1 MTRIK
6 YSIKSAM
13 QHLSRNIGT
22 GIGASLSMA
31 VILFMVGCV
40 AFLGVIVTNLTNDI
54 EAQVT
59 IQAFISDDVSTAEDT
74 SPIDACKKEIKG
86 WSEVDSVSF
95 KSKDEAWAEYQES
108 IKDNKGQVDAVN
120 ALGDRNPL
128 PASLVVK
135 TKEPEDVEKV
145 AEKIMASDAFKAIA
159 DDKDDISSSVKYGQ
173 GTVEPLLAFSN
184 VLNIGAIVAIVV
196 FGVIG
201 FVCINNTI
209 RLAISARKRE
219 IAIERLV
226 GASNGFIRGPFLA
239 EGIIEALVGAVV
251 AMIALTV
258 VITAGLPALASK
270 LQFLNIDIPI
280 LTIVLTYLG
289 ITAGGVIVGSI
300 VSMSAMRRYLKA

>member
-6 YSIKSAM
+6 YSVKSAM

-86 WSEVDSVSF
+86 WGEVDSVSF

-173 GTVEPLLAFSN
+173 GTVEPLFAFSN

-226 GASNGFIRGPFLA
+226 GASNGFIRGPFLM
-239 EGIIEALVGAVV
+239 EGALHAIIGSLLAVGVLQLLRMFALPQLQNAIKFLNFDIGGTTYLFICIALVV
-251 AMIALTV
+251 
-258 VITAGLPALASK
+258 AGLVIGL
-270 LQFLNIDIPI
+270 
-280 LTIVLTYLG
+280 LG
-289 ITAGGVIVGSI
+289 SAF
-300 VSMSAMRRYLKA
+300 AMRRYLKV

>member
-6 YSIKSAM
+6 YSVKSAM

-74 SPIDACKKEIKG
+74 NPIDACKKEIQG
-86 WSEVDSVSF
+86 WSEVDTVSF

-173 GTVEPLLAFSN
+173 GTVEPLFAFSN

-239 EGIIEALVGAVV
+239 EGIIEAIVGAVV

-258 VITAGLPALASK
+258 VITAGLPALASN

>member
-1 MTRIK
+1 MTRTK
-6 YSIKSAM
+6 YSVKSAM
-13 QHLSRNIGT
+13 QHLSRNVGT
-22 GIGASLSMA
+22 GVGASLSMA
-31 VILFMVGCV
+31 VILLMVGCV
-40 AFLGVIVTNLTNDI
+40 TFLGVLVNNLTSDI
-54 EAQVT
+54 ESQVT
-59 IQAFISDDVSTAEDT
+59 IQAFIADDVSTAEDT
-74 SPIDACKKEIKG
+74 SPIDACEKEFQG

-108 IKDNKGQVDAVN
+108 IKDNKAQVDAVN

-135 TKEPEDVEKV
+135 TKDPEDVEKV
-145 AEKIMASDAFKAIA
+145 AKKIMESDAFKAIA

-173 GTVEPLLAFSN
+173 GTVEPLFAFSN
-184 VLNIGAIVAIVV
+184 ALNIGAVAAIIV

-239 EGIIEALVGAVV
+239 EGIIESLIGAVI
-251 AMIALTV
+251 AMIGLTIIINV
-258 VITAGLPALASK
+258 GLPALANN
-270 LQFLNIDIPI
+270 LQFLNVNIPI
-280 LTIVLTYLG
+280 PTIILTYVG

-300 VSMSAMRRYLKA
+300 VSMFAMRRYLKA

>member
-6 YSIKSAM
+6 YSVKSAM

-22 GIGASLSMA
+22 GVGASLSMA
-31 VILFMVGCV
+31 VILLMVGCV
-40 AFLGVIVTNLTNDI
+40 AFLGVLVNNLTSDI
-54 EAQVT
+54 ESQVT
-59 IQAFISDDVSTAEDT
+59 IQAFISDDVSTADDKT
-74 SPIDACKKEIKG
+74 PIDTCKKEFKS

-135 TKEPEDVEKV
+135 TKDPQDVEKV
-145 AEKIMASDAFKAIA
+145 AKKIMKSDSFKAIA

-173 GTVEPLLAFSN
+173 GTVEPLFAFSN
-184 VLNIGAIVAIVV
+184 ALNVGAIAAIVV

-239 EGIIEALVGAVV
+239 EGIIESLIGAII
-251 AMIALTV
+251 AMIVLTI
-258 VITAGLPALASK
+258 VINVGLPALASN
-270 LQFLNIDIPI
+270 LQFLNINIPLPTII
-280 LTIVLTYLG
+280 LTYVA
-289 ITAGGVIVGSI
+289 ITAGGVLVGSL
-300 VSMSAMRRYLKA
+300 VSMFAMRRYLKA

>member
-6 YSIKSAM
+6 YSVKSAM

-86 WSEVDSVSF
+86 WGEVDSVSF

-135 TKEPEDVEKV
+135 TKEPEDVENV
-145 AEKIMASDAFKAIA
+145 AKKIMASDAFKAIA

-173 GTVEPLLAFSN
+173 GTVEPLFAFSN

-258 VITAGLPALASK
+258 VITAGLPALASN

>member
-6 YSIKSAM
+6 YSVKSAM

-74 SPIDACKKEIKG
+74 SSIDACKKEIKG
-86 WSEVDSVSF
+86 WDEVDSVSF

-145 AEKIMASDAFKAIA
+145 AEKIMTSDAFKAIA

-173 GTVEPLLAFSN
+173 GTVEPLFAFSN

-251 AMIALTV
+251 AMIALTI
-258 VITAGLPALASK
+258 VITAGLPALASN

>member
-173 GTVEPLLAFSN
+173 GTVEPLFAFSN

-251 AMIALTV
+251 AMIALTI
-258 VITAGLPALASK
+258 VITAGLPALASN
-270 LQFLNIDIPI
+270 LQFLNIDIPV

-289 ITAGGVIVGSI
+289 ITAGGVVVGSI

>member
-86 WSEVDSVSF
+86 WGEVDSVSF
-95 KSKDEAWAEYQES
+95 KSKDEAWTEYQES

-145 AEKIMASDAFKAIA
+145 AKKIMASDAFKAIA

-173 GTVEPLLAFSN
+173 GTVEPLFAFSN

-258 VITAGLPALASK
+258 VITAGLPALASN

>member
-6 YSIKSAM
+6 YSVKSAM

-22 GIGASLSMA
+22 GVGASLSMA
-31 VILFMVGCV
+31 VILLMVGCV
-40 AFLGVIVTNLTNDI
+40 AFLGVLVNNLTSDI
-54 EAQVT
+54 ESQVT
-59 IQAFISDDVSTAEDT
+59 IQAFISDDVSTADDKA
-74 SPIDACKKEIKG
+74 PIDNCKKEFKS

-135 TKEPEDVEKV
+135 TKDPQDVEKV
-145 AEKIMASDAFKAIA
+145 AKKIMKSDSFKAIA

-173 GTVEPLLAFSN
+173 GTVEPLFAFSN
-184 VLNIGAIVAIVV
+184 ALNVGAIAAIVV

-239 EGIIEALVGAVV
+239 EGIIESLIGAII
-251 AMIALTV
+251 AMIVLTI
-258 VITAGLPALASK
+258 VINVGLPALASN
-270 LQFLNIDIPI
+270 LQFLNINIPLPTII
-280 LTIVLTYLG
+280 LTYVA
-289 ITAGGVIVGSI
+289 ITAGGVIVGSL
-300 VSMSAMRRYLKA
+300 VSMFAMRRYLKA